1 MNRNI
6 VACHADLDGLY
17 CAGML
22 DRWMHNLV
30 TALVTA

>member
-1 MNRNI
+1 MNHEI
-6 VACHADLDGLY
+6 VACHADGKGLY

-22 DRWMHNLV
+22 DRWMHNLI